1 MKIYLE
7 LIVLVFIPII
17 VFILWYL
24 WNAWSRRRLLKKY
37 NPEKDKGKLAED
49 KRKELWDKDNDG
61 KKTREGGEQC
71 FGRPRE
77 TERELGKRIK
87 DSIRSEQLEGRQQL
101 QIPDVSND
109 GQTSSSNRKNGKSI
123 RGLLGRRRRR
133 RK

>member
-7 LIVLVFIPII
+7 LLVLVFIPMII
-17 VFILWYL
+17 FILWYL
-24 WNAWSRRRLLKKY
+24 WNAWSRKRLLKKY

-49 KRKELWDKDNDG
+49 KRKEEGNHDG
-61 KKTREGGEQC
+61 KNKREGGEQC

-101 QIPDVSND
+101 PIPDVNND
-109 GQTSSSNRKNGKSI
+109 GQISSSNRKNGKSI

-133 RK
+133 N